1 MPYTSDGTY
10 IPDDSDL
17 QSVVV
22 QAPSDNPVYASPM
35 NDPNTATY
43 RSAFTNTPILPPDL
57 LESLKTNVGAHS
69 LNWLGADAA
78 KNLAASFNAF
88 QAGWGGVTGGAE
100 DAPQAKPSD
109 QQSSDQQSGGQ
120 KFLDTVTGGIKKSW
134 DKDPSEIL
142 KLGFGAIGGAYR
154 DQEVKRAAALRRQQ
168 ELEDRAA
175 FNESVK
181 GLRQARKGIIQR
193 ALKRTDGSVVFDAH
207 GNLIKG

>member
-22 QAPSDNPVYASPM
+22 QAPSDDPVYASPV
-35 NDPNTATY
+35 NDPNTATR
-43 RSAFTNTPILPPDL
+43 RSAFTNTPILLPDL
-57 LESLKTNVGAHS
+57 LESLKTNVGDHS

-78 KNLAASFNAF
+78 KGLAASFNAF

-109 QQSSDQQSGGQ
+109 QQSSGQ

-134 DKDPSEIL
+134 DKDPSELL
-142 KLGFGAIGGAYR
+142 KLGLGAIGGAYR

-168 ELEDRAA
+168 ELDDRAA
-175 FNESVK
+175 FNASVT
-181 GLRQARKGIIQR
+181 GLRKPRTGIIQGV
-193 ALKRTDGSVVFDAH
+193 LKRMDGSPVFDAS
-207 GNLIKG
+207 GKPITKG